1 VQKQGLTLQANIC
14 GVTVDTYYS
23 FDKIFGFALILKDST
38 QAYASN
44 MALQI
49 SYEQYKKFLKDVEK
63 VKSVYPDYSEEEL
76 ARMKGQ
82 VGQALV
88 KKMTTK

>member
-1 VQKQGLTLQANIC
+1 M
-14 GVTVDTYYS
+14 DTYYS
-23 FDKIFGFALILKDST
+23 FDKIFGFAMILKDST

-63 VKSVYPDYSEEEL
+63 VKSVYPDYSEEQLQQL
-76 ARMKGQ
+76 AKMKGEI
-82 VGQALV
+82 GQALV